1 MTINRH
7 MVVYWFGTLWKEWNI
22 ALKHS
27 KYLLICCISIYAIFM
42 PLSSNFTYLFARCQ
56 EF

>member
-7 MVVYWFGTLWKEWNI
+7 MVVYWFGTFWKEWKI

-27 KYLLICCISIYAIFM
+27 KYLLICCISIYATFAPM
-42 PLSSNFTYLFARCQ
+42 SSKIKHLFARGQ